1 MFEKPINILIFY
13 LFHRMADEEFDSS
26 SDEEVDAPATA
37 ASQIGSASE
46 NINNENQE
54 KELEVESDAAEKTTE
69 SSENTEPAAEAGPS
83 SNFEVNF
90 KINAIK

>member
-26 SDEEVDAPATA
+26 SDEEIDAPAT